1 VVVLKRPSSRLTKG
15 TFPLRALAPGD
26 YEVTD
31 LDTGKR
37 RAMGAAEL
45 TTTGL
50 ELALET
56 RPASALVVYR
66 KLH

>member
-1 VVVLKRPSSRLTKG
+1 
-15 TFPLRALAPGD
+15 LRALAPTG

-37 RAMGAAEL
+37 RTITGAEL
-45 TTTGL
+45 STSGL
-50 ELALET
+50 ELALDA
-56 RPASALVVYR
+56 RPASALLVYR